1 MLELPSLKINDIDF
15 DRASLNPAVNV
26 NQFFA
31 ILRIIKKN
39 RGSKNIFISN
49 KLILYGALF
58 KALKISKISHIFSFS
73 GLGFIFTSSSFK
85 ARIIKDF
92 SFIIKILLLIVL
104 LFLLSK
110 IRTIPIFKSKLSRP
124 KNVIKI
130 LGNGLS
136 SQPYSI
142 KNFETKIRFIFCSR
156 FLKDKGIY
164 EYIGSAKAF
173 LSSSKHEN
181 VSFSIAGGIDSY
193 NPQSLSS
200 KDIELIKKE
209 NPSIDFLILFLI
221 RE

>member
-58 KALKISKISHIFSFS
+58 KALKISKNKSYFFFS

-85 ARIIKDF
+85 ARIIKRF
-92 SFIIKILLLIVL
+92 FFLLLRSLLLIVL

-110 IRTIPIFKSKLSRP
+110 IRTIPIFSNQNYP
-124 KNVIKI
+124 
-130 LGNGLS
+130 GL
-136 SQPYSI
+136 
-142 KNFETKIRFIFCSR
+142 RM
-156 FLKDKGIY
+156 
-164 EYIGSAKAF
+164 
-173 LSSSKHEN
+173 
-181 VSFSIAGGIDSY
+181 
-193 NPQSLSS
+193 
-200 KDIELIKKE
+200 
-209 NPSIDFLILFLI
+209 
-221 RE
+221 